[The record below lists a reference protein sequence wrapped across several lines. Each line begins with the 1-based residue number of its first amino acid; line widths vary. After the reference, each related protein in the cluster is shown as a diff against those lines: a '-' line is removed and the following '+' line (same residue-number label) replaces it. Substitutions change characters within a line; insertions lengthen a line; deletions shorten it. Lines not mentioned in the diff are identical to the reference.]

1 MIDLIVKGGIFMY
14 PILLCSIVAL
24 AVFLERLWVLR
35 RKHILPEEF
44 IQNVKEMLQKQKI
57 SEAIFLC
64 QSDVSSIAKI
74 FLAGLKSTEKGMW
87 LVKESI
93 EVRGNREATILEKN
107 VGILS
112 TIANLTPLLGLLG
125 TVSGMIK
132 TFNAISVHGIGN
144 PAPLAGGIAE
154 ALITTAT
161 GLCVAIPAL
170 VCFRILKDKASAL
183 VFEMEE
189 NSIKLVDLMESCSK
203 SDVSKQGV

>member
-1 MIDLIVKGGIFMY
+1 MIELIVKGGIFMY

-35 RKHILPEEF
+35 RKHIIPAEF
-44 IQNVKEMLQKQKI
+44 IQNVKELLQKQKI
-57 SEAIFLC
+57 SDAIFLC

-74 FLAGLKSTEKGMW
+74 FLAGLKSTERGMW
-87 LVKESI
+87 LVKEAV
-93 EVRGNREATILEKN
+93 EERGSREATILEKN

-112 TIANLTPLLGLLG
+112 TIANVTPLLGLLG

-132 TFNAISVHGIGN
+132 TFNAISVQGIGN

-170 VCFRILKDKASAL
+170 VCYRILKDKASGL
-183 VFEMEE
+183 IFEMEE
-189 NSIKLVDLMESCSK
+189 NSIKLVDLMDTCSK
-203 SDVSKQGV
+203 SDT